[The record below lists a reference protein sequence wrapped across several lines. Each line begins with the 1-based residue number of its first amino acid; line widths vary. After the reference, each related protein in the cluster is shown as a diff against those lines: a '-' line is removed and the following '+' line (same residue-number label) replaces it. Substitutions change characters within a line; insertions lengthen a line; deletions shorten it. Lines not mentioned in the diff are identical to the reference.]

1 MLSGSTTATTLTWP
15 RASTASPK
23 TCVHWEHGRARELDE
38 QASAM
43 LQRLYEDVEI
53 SVDVIEVG

>member
-1 MLSGSTTATTLTWP
+1 MLQRLYDGDHPDVATGLHSLAQDL
-15 RASTASPK
+15 RALG
-23 TCVHWEHGRARELDE
+23 EHGRARELDE

-53 SVDVIEVG
+53 SCRRH